1 MTGVDLNPDG
11 PHSPERT
18 AEVAAVF
25 DACSRFL
32 VYATMADK
40 HGLQY
45 PSDAYR
51 LVAEIYSATG
61 RLPQLCAQL
70 TAFLAA
76 QKDSGT
82 LYEARGADVS
92 EQVAKAAYHLGL
104 AHGAARDLTRALQ
117 DAQSAMSG
125 LGVKENPGA

>member
-1 MTGVDLNPDG
+1 MNLDPDG
-11 PHSPERT
+11 PHSPEHT
-18 AEVAAVF
+18 AEAGALF

-32 VYATMADK
+32 TYATMAGK
-40 HGLQY
+40 RGLEY
-45 PSDAYR
+45 PADAYR

-61 RLPQLCAQL
+61 RLPQLCAHL

-92 EQVAKAAYHLGL
+92 EQVAKTAYHLGL

-125 LGVKENPGA
+125 LGVKESTE